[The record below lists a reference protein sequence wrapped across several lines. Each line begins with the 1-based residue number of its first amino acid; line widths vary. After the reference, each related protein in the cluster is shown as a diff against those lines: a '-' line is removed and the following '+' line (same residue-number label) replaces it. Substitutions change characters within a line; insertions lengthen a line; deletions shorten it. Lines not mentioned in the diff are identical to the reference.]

1 MERQLEA
8 VGEGLPNRA
17 QAEEIMQRS
26 LKVLY
31 YRDKSTYNNWS
42 IGFAEKVSVAN
53 FIVKTFDQGSTD
65 SSVRVCLKISNFSRF
80 RSVGPCPRTTR
91 PYL

>member
-42 IGFAEKVSVAN
+42 IGFAEKVSRKIARRSQ
-53 FIVKTFDQGSTD
+53 IP
-65 SSVRVCLKISNFSRF
+65 SSKGRN
-80 RSVGPCPRTTR
+80 RS
-91 PYL
+91 YMNHII

>member
-1 MERQLEA
+1 MVGPLMERQLEA

-42 IGFAEKVSVAN
+42 IGFAEKVSVEVLAL
-53 FIVKTFDQGSTD
+53 GSLD
-65 SSVRVCLKISNFSRF
+65 LRILVAESLLCE
-80 RSVGPCPRTTR
+80 
-91 PYL
+91 YLRL

>member
-42 IGFAEKVSVAN
+42 IGFAEKVSVEVLAL
-53 FIVKTFDQGSTD
+53 GSLD
-65 SSVRVCLKISNFSRF
+65 LKGSWSQSRSSASTSGCEKAYFF
-80 RSVGPCPRTTR
+80 F
-91 PYL
+91 

>member
-42 IGFAEKVSVAN
+42 IGFAEKVSVEC
-53 FIVKTFDQGSTD
+53 FTQIEKFQGP
-65 SSVRVCLKISNFSRF
+65 NNP
-80 RSVGPCPRTTR
+80 GPQILASWSART
-91 PYL
+91 Y

>member
-42 IGFAEKVSVAN
+42 IGFAEKVSVEVFAL
-53 FIVKTFDQGSTD
+53 QGEPW
-65 SSVRVCLKISNFSRF
+65 SVDLKIL
-80 RSVGPCPRTTR
+80 VVEPLLCW
-91 PYL
+91 YLRL

>member
-42 IGFAEKVSVAN
+42 IGFAEKVSVEN
-53 FIVKTFDQGSTD
+53 VVLKTWIVIA
-65 SSVRVCLKISNFSRF
+65 VLVNAH
-80 RSVGPCPRTTR
+80 RSQNGKRI
-91 PYL
+91 LE

>member
-42 IGFAEKVSVAN
+42 IGFAEKVSDEN
-53 FIVKTFDQGSTD
+53 LLHKTFH
-65 SSVRVCLKISNFSRF
+65 
-80 RSVGPCPRTTR
+80 GP
-91 PYL
+91 L

>member
-42 IGFAEKVSVAN
+42 IGFAEKVSVEC
-53 FIVKTFDQGSTD
+53 FVKRGAS
-65 SSVRVCLKISNFSRF
+65 
-80 RSVGPCPRTTR
+80 PR
-91 PYL
+91 

>member
-42 IGFAEKVSVAN
+42 IGFAEKVSVEN
-53 FIVKTFDQGSTD
+53 LVLKTWTVMAVLVNAHRNQNDK
-65 SSVRVCLKISNFSRF
+65 RILE
-80 RSVGPCPRTTR
+80 
-91 PYL
+91 

>member
-42 IGFAEKVSVAN
+42 IGFAEKVSVEHFVLKTWTVKFMAVLFNAN
-53 FIVKTFDQGSTD
+53 HSQNDKCI
-65 SSVRVCLKISNFSRF
+65 LE
-80 RSVGPCPRTTR
+80 
-91 PYL
+91 

>member
-1 MERQLEA
+1 MNHPIIQGTSFQAKLIGTGFGGFLVGPLMERQLEA

-42 IGFAEKVSVAN
+42 IGFAEKVSRKIAR
-53 FIVKTFDQGSTD
+53 GSKD
-65 SSVRVCLKISNFSRF
+65 RN
-80 RSVGPCPRTTR
+80 
-91 PYL
+91 

>member
-42 IGFAEKVSVAN
+42 IGFAEKVSRK
-53 FIVKTFDQGSTD
+53 FCTQIHD
-65 SSVRVCLKISNFSRF
+65 SYLL
-80 RSVGPCPRTTR
+80 GPK
-91 PYL
+91 

>member
-42 IGFAEKVSVAN
+42 IGFAEKVSVENPVLKA
-53 FIVKTFDQGSTD
+53 FQVMFTWPSCL
-65 SSVRVCLKISNFSRF
+65 RVAPLIEAKMINVF
-80 RSVGPCPRTTR
+80 
-91 PYL
+91 